1 MKIGNELKKSSLGSC
16 KAQTT
21 GCSKS
26 SWSLGLLHCV
36 SSPPGLLFRRRIQ
49 RVQRMMQVM
58 IIDPAT
64 IEPTTMPAKS
74 PLLKFDEGWEVGDA
88 VEDDEWVDVA
98 VVIVSEESECDDVG
112 AAVVIED
119 WNTVGSTQP
128 NWQPYSVKQYVSLY
142 PQYPFWP
149 QQTFPLSGRQ
159 RAPPCC
165 RPHTPSTP

>member
-1 MKIGNELKKSSLGSC
+1 
-16 KAQTT
+16 
-21 GCSKS
+21 
-26 SWSLGLLHCV
+26 
-36 SSPPGLLFRRRIQ
+36 
-49 RVQRMMQVM
+49 M
-58 IIDPAT
+58 IINPAA
-64 IEPTTMPAKS
+64 IEMPILS
-74 PLLKFDEGWEVGDA
+74 PLFKFDEGEGWEVEDA

-98 VVIVSEESECDDVG
+98 VVIVSEESADESDDECDDVG

-119 WNTVGSTQP
+119 WNTVESTQP